1 MDAIYQ
7 AINVPSFRNFTVACF
22 GLFLHDILS
31 ACMLCSF
38 QLLSNPESPI
48 NPNPLSVPD
57 SFDFLGQ
64 EMADL
69 QQLLVSMVTG
79 KGFY

>member
-1 MDAIYQ
+1 MSYWYCFQFSDDPHPMD
-7 AINVPSFRNFTVACF
+7 VPHPMDDATP
-22 GLFLHDILS
+22 
-31 ACMLCSF
+31 
-38 QLLSNPESPI
+38 SNEEDAGNNLANS
-48 NPNPLSVPD
+48 D

-79 KGFY
+79 KTSYLFT